1 MYVSIFDSELSASDV
16 TSLYNSGVP
25 VDPRDVGLSPS
36 FFTPLGGPN
45 DSFSTNWTI
54 VDEINGNN
62 GTSVNMEE
70 ADKTSETP

>member
-1 MYVSIFDSELSASDV
+1 LL
-16 TSLYNSGVP
+16 TSL
-25 VDPRDVGLSPS
+25 
-36 FFTPLGGPN
+36 GGEN
-45 DSFSTNWTI
+45 DSFDGTNWTI